1 MLQLSKEE
9 LQEMSFV
16 EIAFHLL
23 NEKRDSISFF
33 DLLDEIAAAL
43 ELSDEEKEARM
54 AQFYTDLNIDGRFIA
69 LEGNR
74 WGLREWFPI
83 DQVDDEVNTPT
94 TTKKKKKK
102 KAALLDDEDEL
113 LLDEDDLDFDLDD
126 EYDDYDDYDEDEE
139 DEDEDEDEDDDLD
152 ILDDDEYDDDDDLLD
167 DDEYDL
173 DDDLDIEL
181 DEDEEE

>member
-102 KAALLDDEDEL
+102 KAALLDDEDE
-113 LLDEDDLDFDLDD
+113 
-126 EYDDYDDYDEDEE
+126 YDDYDDYDEDEE

-181 DEDEEE
+181 DEDEE